1 MAFVGFSLNPIDWV
15 TSAAGSVLGAVTDGV
30 FDALTGWVEGGLSYI
45 GQQIAAM
52 IVGFGDG
59 DLSGDAFSSLSSM
72 FRYLAVSVVVG
83 TIMVSVAG
91 SLVSKKVELDDVL
104 RHTPA
109 TLMMLAGWSAVSAL
123 WLAGC
128 RALTSWALGD
138 VLTEGLLAGVSLD
151 VSIASFFRFLIA
163 IVLLIAMAVFAIEM
177 LFIGFL
183 APFAVAI
190 GPIAL
195 ALWP

>member
-15 TSAAGSVLGAVTDGV
+15 SSAAGSLLGSVTDGV
-30 FDALTGWVEGGLSYI
+30 FDALTAWVEAGLTYL
-45 GQQIAAM
+45 GQQIATL
-52 IVGFGDG
+52 ILGFGDG

-104 RHTPA
+104 RHTPT

-128 RALTSWALGD
+128 RALTA
-138 VLTEGLLAGVSLD
+138 
-151 VSIASFFRFLIA
+151 
-163 IVLLIAMAVFAIEM
+163 
-177 LFIGFL
+177 
-183 APFAVAI
+183 
-190 GPIAL
+190 
-195 ALWP
+195 